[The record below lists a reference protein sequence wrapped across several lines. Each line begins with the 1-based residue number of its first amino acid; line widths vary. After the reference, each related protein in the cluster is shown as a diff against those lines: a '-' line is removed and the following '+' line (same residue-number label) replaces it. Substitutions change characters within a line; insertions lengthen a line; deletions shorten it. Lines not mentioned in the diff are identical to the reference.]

1 MKIVH
6 RIEDLRDALAGA
18 QRPAFVPTMGNLHKG
33 HLALIRQAARLGDCT
48 VASIFVNRPQFLPH
62 EDFDRYPRTWESD
75 CAALKS
81 VGCDVLFAPGE
92 ADLYPQPQTFRIRP
106 DPELSNILE
115 GHFRPGFFEGVSTV
129 VMKLFMSVFLG
140 KRQGVTLFGLKDYQ
154 QFLVI
159 KALVK
164 QFALPIEVVGGP
176 IVRDDD
182 GLALSSRNAYLSA
195 DERQRASLLY
205 RSLSHLVEQFKLEQ
219 HRNRLDPRNESDQAR
234 YQQWVETLE
243 AAAKEKLSGAGWH
256 VDYLCLR
263 RQDNLQLPGI
273 SDPTIALAAA
283 KLGTTRLIDN
293 LAC

>member
-92 ADLYPQPQTFRIRP
+92 ADLYPQPQTFRLRP
-106 DPELSNILE
+106 DPALSNILE

-164 QFALPIEVVGGP
+164 QFALPIEVVGEP
-176 IVRDDD
+176 PRKSRRLV
-182 GLALSSRNAYLSA
+182 GL
-195 DERQRASLLY
+195 
-205 RSLSHLVEQFKLEQ
+205 
-219 HRNRLDPRNESDQAR
+219 SDH
-234 YQQWVETLE
+234 
-243 AAAKEKLSGAGWH
+243 AAK
-256 VDYLCLR
+256 R
-263 RQDNLQLPGI
+263 F
-273 SDPTIALAAA
+273 
-283 KLGTTRLIDN
+283 
-293 LAC
+293 